1 MKNMPRC
8 AFLSTDHLEDFF
20 VYDDMVK
27 PFLLAHGWSVDDL
40 CWRNND
46 IDYNDYDVVVVR
58 STWDYQSAP
67 DAFLTCLK
75 RIDESSATL
84 ENSLPLMHWNL
95 SKAYLRDLENAG
107 VAILPTLWHDAFDKH
122 QIDAA
127 FEHFNCPV
135 LIIKP
140 LVSANADHTYK
151 FTLQELPKL
160 FPLFENTFASR
171 PFMIQAF
178 EASILEKGEYS
189 LFYFGSVFSHAIC
202 KRPALGDFRVQEE
215 HGGQLEAIAPTNDM
229 LVLAEKT
236 IKALP
241 EPSLY
246 ARVDMLETTNGL
258 AIIEIEL
265 IEPSLYFN
273 MDEGS
278 AKRFADTIAMKF
290 TT

>member
-1 MKNMPRC
+1 MPRC

-20 VYDDMVK
+20 VYDDLVK
-27 PFLLAHGWSVDDL
+27 PFLRDYGWSVDDL
-40 CWRNND
+40 CWRNQANNYD
-46 IDYNDYDVVVVR
+46 DYDVVVVR

-67 DAFLTCLK
+67 DAFLACLK
-75 RIDESSATL
+75 RIDDSNAIL
-84 ENSLPLMHWNL
+84 ENSLSLMQWNL
-95 SKAYLRDLENAG
+95 SKAYLRDLQNAG
-107 VAILPTLWHDAFDKH
+107 VPILPTLWHDAFDKL
-122 QIDAA
+122 QIDIA
-127 FEHFNCPV
+127 FEHFKSPV

-151 FTLQELPKL
+151 FTRQDVVTLQ
-160 FPLFENTFASR
+160 PLFADTFASR

-178 EASILEKGEYS
+178 EPSIVEKGEYS
-189 LFYFGSVFSHAIC
+189 LFYFDSVFSHAIC

-215 HGGQLEAIAPTNDM
+215 HGGQLEAIEPTSDM
-229 LVLAEKT
+229 LVLAEKA

-246 ARVDMLETTNGL
+246 ARVDMLETEKGL

-278 AKRFADTIAMKF
+278 AKRLADTIAMKF